1 MIIYVHKK
9 KFKLGGKMKINKL
22 YLLLIFVPISI
33 IIHFA
38 GIGNESIQFF
48 ITALAIIPLAG
59 LLGEATE
66 ELANYTSQKFGG
78 FLGATFGN
86 VTELLLVVFSLKEGL
101 FDVVKASLAGS
112 MIGNVLLVLGLSM
125 FCGGLKHKTQKFSK
139 KGTNVSVTLLT
150 FAVLSLIIPAVCTG
164 NISMD
169 DLNPIKYESL
179 SIAIALIMFITYL
192 CSLFFSFFTHKD
204 LYGVIHETPEEV
216 HKKWSMKRSIITLL
230 VATAVVALESELLVS
245 NIEPMTEQLHLSKLF
260 VGLIIIPIIGN
271 AAEHATSVIMAMKNK
286 MDISIEISIGSSLQ
300 IMLFI
305 VPMTV
310 FISLFFQPMVLIFN
324 VYEIL
329 AIGIAVIVA
338 NKVCAD
344 GESNWIEGLQL
355 VFIYSILAVTFF
367 LI

>member
-1 MIIYVHKK
+1 
-9 KFKLGGKMKINKL
+9 MKINKL

-33 IIHFA
+33 LLHFA
-38 GIGNESIQFF
+38 KIGNESIQFF
-48 ITALAIIPLAG
+48 ITALAIVPLAG

-66 ELANYTSQKFGG
+66 ELANYTSPKFGG

-86 VTELLLVVFSLKEGL
+86 VTELLLVIFSLKEGL
-101 FDVVKASLAGS
+101 FDVVKASLAGA

-125 FCGGLKHKTQKFSK
+125 FLGGLKHKNQKFSK

-164 NISMD
+164 NISTE

-179 SIAIALIMFITYL
+179 SIAIAIVMFITYL
-192 CSLFFSFFTHKD
+192 CSIYFSFFTHKD
-204 LYGVIHETPEEV
+204 IYGVAHEIPEEV
-216 HKKWSMKRSIITLL
+216 HKKWSKKRSIITLL
-230 VATAVVALESELLVS
+230 IATAIVALESELLVG

-271 AAEHATSVIMAMKNK
+271 AAEHATAVIMAIKNK
-286 MDISIEISIGSSLQ
+286 MDISIEIAIGSSLQ

-305 VPMTV
+305 VPITV
-310 FISLFFQPMVLIFN
+310 FISLFFKPMVLIFN
-324 VYEIL
+324 IYEIL
-329 AIGIAVIVA
+329 ALGIAVIVA

-344 GESNWIEGLQL
+344 GESNWLEGLQL
-355 VFIYSILAVTFF
+355 VFIYVILAVTFF